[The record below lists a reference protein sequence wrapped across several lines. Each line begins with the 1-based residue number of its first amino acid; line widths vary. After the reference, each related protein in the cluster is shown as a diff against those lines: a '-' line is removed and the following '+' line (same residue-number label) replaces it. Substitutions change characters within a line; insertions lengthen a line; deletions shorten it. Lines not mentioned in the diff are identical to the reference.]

1 MNWFQTFFSNPNVHA
16 IASALTGVASIMFPI
31 YALPLQV
38 VSATLAGTAAA
49 IPENP
54 VAVPMPVTPT
64 SIATPIVN
72 LPPPVSGGSYH
83 AIDYANLAAALVA
96 QLAAPKSVDGAGRS

>member
-16 IASALTGVASIMFPI
+16 IASALTGAASILFPA
-31 YALPLQV
+31 YSLPLQV

-49 IPENP
+49 IPEHP
-54 VAVPMPVTPT
+54 VAVPMPVAPVP
-64 SIATPIVN
+64 IATPVVN
-72 LPPPVSGGSYH
+72 LPPAQAGGSYH

-96 QLAAPKSVDGAGRS
+96 QLATPKPVDGRS